1 MARSLTMKS
10 RTQLFANVLLLAL
23 DVFVIAVAFYGAHRL
38 RLSME
43 TPRPQNILPF
53 LSYWPMLVVQELSLL
68 TSLFFHKLYHRK
80 RSGSHIDEIGAVF
93 SAVSIGAII
102 ATAAI
107 SFLLKND
114 FDYPRLMIVYA
125 WGLSVMLIAIVR
137 VIYTRLQW
145 ILQALGF
152 GETKVIV
159 VGNGETG
166 RMIATTIQKSPGL
179 GYRLV
184 GVVDDRPSN
193 GDFTT
198 TWLGPIA
205 QLGQLIEQHQV
216 NEVFIGMPEASHEKI
231 LEIISNA
238 QRDRVGVKVFPDIF
252 QIITSPVGI
261 GDLNGLPMVTVRD
274 VALRG
279 WRLAVK
285 RIFDVVVSSTI
296 LIFTS
301 PIMLITALLIK
312 LDSPGPVF
320 YTQERMGL
328 DAKPFKVVKLRS
340 MRADAE
346 VNGPGWTVK
355 DDPRKTPLGVWMRR
369 YHIDELPQ
377 FINVLIGDMSIVG
390 PRPERPVF
398 VEQFRRLVPRYM
410 ERHQEKAGITGWAQ
424 VNGLRGDTSIFER
437 TKYDLYYI
445 ENWSLLFDI
454 KIIIR
459 TIGVM
464 LAGKSE

>member
-1 MARSLTMKS
+1 MKS
-10 RTQLFANVLLLAL
+10 RTQFLINVSVLAI
-23 DVFVIAVAFYGAHRL
+23 DVFLIAVAFYGAHKL

-43 TPRPQNILPF
+43 TPRPVNIYPF
-53 LSYWPMLVVQELSLL
+53 RFYWQMLIVQEVVIIG
-68 TSLFFHKLYHRK
+68 SLFFHRFYHRR
-80 RSGSHIDEIGAVF
+80 RSSSHIDELGTVF
-93 SAVSIGAII
+93 SAVSIGTIVATAII
-102 ATAAI
+102 T
-107 SFLLKND
+107 FLFKADL
-114 FDYPRLMIVYA
+114 DYPRMMIAYA
-125 WGLSVMLIAIVR
+125 WVLTFLFIAVARIIR
-137 VIYTRLQW
+137 MRIQW
-145 ILQALGF
+145 VLQALGF

-198 TWLGPIA
+198 TWLGPVS

-216 NEVFIGMPEASHEKI
+216 NEVFIGMPEASHETI

-279 WRLAVK
+279 WRLTVK
-285 RIFDVVVSSTI
+285 RSFDIVLSTII

-301 PIMLITALLIK
+301 PLMLITALLIK
-312 LDSPGPVF
+312 LESPGPAF

-328 DAKPFKVVKLRS
+328 DSKPFKVIKLRS
-340 MRADAE
+340 MRVDAE
-346 VNGPGWTVK
+346 AQGPGWTVK
-355 DDPRKTPLGVWMRR
+355 DDPRRTRLGAFIRR

-377 FINVLIGDMSIVG
+377 FINVLLGDMSIVG
-390 PRPERPVF
+390 PRPERPMF

-410 ERHQEKAGITGWAQ
+410 DRHQEKAGITGWAQ

-464 LAGKSE
+464 LSGKSE